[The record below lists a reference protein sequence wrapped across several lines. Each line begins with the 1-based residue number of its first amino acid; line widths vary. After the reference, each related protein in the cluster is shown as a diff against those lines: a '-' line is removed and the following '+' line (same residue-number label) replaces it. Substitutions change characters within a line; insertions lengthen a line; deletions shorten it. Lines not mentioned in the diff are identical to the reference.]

1 MTKAVRLTT
10 VAEPGSLT
18 PDGPRETGSRPA
30 RFSTKPIVAF
40 QKESDI
46 HPNVG
51 TKRPRMTSSSAVR
64 PSARTISS
72 IIAVPRTAVP
82 ATAPKKTPL
91 RERRNGMRT
100 GDWAGVGV
108 IWSPWSFRIPDVA
121 PALTHSCLVPD
132 EVESHVGRLTSRRGE
147 TKRDAPP
154 GLIRKRGRA
163 HVRNFAGGNID
174 DGLDHSSLD
183 SHCPIVDLAT

>member
-1 MTKAVRLTT
+1 MSRSGSSLCAGMTKAVRLTT

-51 TKRPRMTSSSAVR
+51 TKRLRMTSSSAVR
-64 PSARTISS
+64 PPARTISS

-91 RERRNGMRT
+91 RERRNGMRN
-100 GDWAGVGV
+100 GDCAGVTA
-108 IWSPWSFRIPDVA
+108 SPSRSDRRDQVTQNPRNPRVDPAPVKALAEGRQCEERGPDQA
-121 PALTHSCLVPD
+121 CRGGLRSGFEL
-132 EVESHVGRLTSRRGE
+132 HVCITF
-147 TKRDAPP
+147 
-154 GLIRKRGRA
+154 
-163 HVRNFAGGNID
+163 V
-174 DGLDHSSLD
+174 
-183 SHCPIVDLAT
+183 